1 MWSEVMTDAPDMAQG
16 AQEYV
21 LWVAREWM
29 GARNASATSAVTQD
43 LGIFGDDV
51 DDFALKLAERYG
63 DWVAEW
69 PWQEYADLNEGV
81 DPRGCLMLPFFPITI
96 LLRFVRGQPIISAR
110 HGERLNRLELGHIA
124 KVLEHGEWIDP

>member
-1 MWSEVMTDAPDMAQG
+1 MIDAPDEAKG

-21 LWVAREWM
+21 FWVAREWM
-29 GARNASATSAVTQD
+29 GARHAEANSAITQD

-81 DPRGCLMLPFFPITI
+81 DPRGCLMLPLFPITI
-96 LLRFVRGQPIISAR
+96 LIRIVRGQRIISAR
-110 HGERLNRLELGHIA
+110 HGDHLKRLELRHIA
-124 KVLEHGEWIDP
+124 KVLENGEGVDP